1 MAVSALPGL
10 ADPPWRVERTD
21 CLSLLLSLPAGGVD
35 CLVTD
40 PAYSGMNQHLQL
52 GRGRIV
58 GTYARGE
65 RDRWF
70 TEFEDDEARFRS
82 FLDACHHALAEGGHL
97 YVMFDSFSLLSL
109 GALVRERF
117 AVKNLLVWD
126 KVRLGMGHN
135 WRRRHETIVF
145 ATKGRGRRISRRD
158 LPDVIAVPRL
168 TRTVYPT
175 QKPVALFSR
184 LLTASTEPGMHVCD
198 PFMGTAATGV
208 AALRAAC
215 LYTGCDT
222 DATAVALS
230 RDRLAQVAADDHDP
244 MEPAA
249 RRS

>member
-1 MAVSALPGL
+1 MAVSALPA
-10 ADPPWRVERTD
+10 ADLPRWRVQEAD
-21 CLSLLLSLPAGGVD
+21 CLSLLQSLPAGSVD

-58 GTYARGE
+58 GTYASGE

-82 FLDACHHALAEGGHL
+82 LLDACHHALAPGGHL

-109 GALVRERF
+109 GHLVRERF

-145 ATKGRGRRISRRD
+145 ATKGRGRPIGRRD

-168 TRTVYPT
+168 TRAAYPT
-175 QKPVALFSR
+175 QKPVALFST
-184 LLTASTEPGMHVCD
+184 LLAASTEPGMHVCD

-215 LYTGCDT
+215 TYTGGDSSP
-222 DATAVALS
+222 TAVSLA
-230 RDRLAQVAADDHDP
+230 RDRLSQVAAGAPDP
-244 MEPAA
+244 LEPRS

>member
-1 MAVSALPGL
+1 MSAVPAV
-10 ADPPWRVERTD
+10 DVQRWRVEQTD
-21 CLSLLLSLPAGGVD
+21 CVALLQSLPTGSVD

-58 GTYARGE
+58 GTYASGE

-70 TEFEDDEARFRS
+70 TEFEDDESRFRS

-109 GALVRERF
+109 GHLVRERF

-145 ATKGRGRRISRRD
+145 ATKGRGRPITRRD

-168 TRTVYPT
+168 TRATYPT
-175 QKPVALFSR
+175 QKPVALFST
-184 LLTASTEPGMHVCD
+184 LMDASVEPGMHVCD
-198 PFMGTAATGV
+198 PFMGTASTGI
-208 AALRAAC
+208 AALAAQC
-215 LYTGCDT
+215 TYTGGDT
-222 DATAVALS
+222 NPAALAIAA
-230 RDRLAQVAADDHDP
+230 DRLARVAAGEPDP
-244 MEPAA
+244 LEPS
-249 RRS
+249 R